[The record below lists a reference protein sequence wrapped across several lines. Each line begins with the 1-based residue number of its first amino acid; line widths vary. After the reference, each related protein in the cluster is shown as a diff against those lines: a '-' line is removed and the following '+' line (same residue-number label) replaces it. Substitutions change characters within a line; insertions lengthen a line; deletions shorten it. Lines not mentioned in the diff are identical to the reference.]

1 MKTTAQRMESFIWPL
16 IFGGMF
22 LGSLGY
28 SLARERDALGWG
40 LVAAGAVAVLAG
52 IVLIGLRSRL
62 PAGPP
67 SPSIKPETLE

>member
-1 MKTTAQRMESFIWPL
+1 LKTVPQRIESVIWPL

-22 LGSLGY
+22 VGALGFSLQ
-28 SLARERDALGWG
+28 RERDAFGWT
-40 LVAAGAVAVLAG
+40 LVVAGACAIVAG
-52 IVLIGLRSRL
+52 IVFIWVRSRL